1 MVTLIFA
8 ALHCT
13 EAVFDVRISPHV
25 HPSDI
30 TGMLSKWCKECSA
43 PSDSQDHGVE
53 WNYVVSSALKEHQ
66 TTSIDPAINPWW
78 PLFVSTIESFD
89 ASMAPEPMVFPAA
102 TDSRFL
108 RAMGIRAFGFSPIRR
123 SRILLHEHDEYLDD
137 HVFLEGIQVYVHL
150 IAAVARRS
158 RFEGDEF

>member
-1 MVTLIFA
+1 
-8 ALHCT
+8 
-13 EAVFDVRISPHV
+13 
-25 HPSDI
+25 
-30 TGMLSKWCKECSA
+30 MLS
-43 PSDSQDHGVE
+43 DSPENNIE

-78 PLFVSTIESFD
+78 PLFVATIESYD
-89 ASMAPEPMVFPAA
+89 SSMTPEPMVFPAA

-137 HVFLEGIQVYVHL
+137 SVFLEGIQVYIHL
-150 IAAVARRS
+150 ISNLARQP
-158 RFEGDEF
+158 RFEGDDIIT